1 MKEENGGTPLKILV
15 TGANGQLGHDILL
28 NLAARGIDRIPAD
41 IAEFDITQAAA
52 TEQFIAAHQPDAVIH
67 CAAFTAVDKAE
78 DEADLCWLINVTG
91 TENIARACQAV
102 NAKMVYIS
110 TDYVFP
116 GTGDIPY
123 ETSAQTAPLSIY
135 GKTKLEG
142 ESAIQ
147 QLLTRYFIVRTS
159 WVFGRNG
166 NNFVKTMLRLGKERE
181 EVNVVSDQ
189 IGSPTYTVDLAHLLV
204 DMALSEQYGLYH
216 ATNEGFCSWAEF
228 ASAIFRQA
236 GMNTRVNSIT
246 SEQYPVRAQR
256 PVNSKLSKVSLDQGG
271 FNRLPSWENALKRY
285 LVEISEPREHTIF

>member
-1 MKEENGGTPLKILV
+1 MKILV

-28 NLAARGIDRIPAD
+28 NLAARGIDGIPAD
-41 IAEFDITQAAA
+41 IADFDITQAAA

-67 CAAFTAVDKAE
+67 CAAYTAVDKAE
-78 DEADLCWLINVTG
+78 DDAEVCQLINVTG
-91 TENIARACQAV
+91 TENIACACQKI

-135 GKTKLEG
+135 GKTKLVG
-142 ESAIQ
+142 EIAVQ

-204 DMALSEQYGLYH
+204 DMAFSELYGIYH

-228 ASAIFRQA
+228 AMEIFRQA
-236 GMNTRVNSIT
+236 GISTRVNFISSDQFPT
-246 SEQYPVRAQR
+246 RAHR
-256 PVNSKLSKVSLDQGG
+256 PLNSRLSKASLNDAG
-271 FNRLPSWENALKRY
+271 FRRLPTWEDALER
-285 LVEISEPREHTIF
+285 FFN

>member
-1 MKEENGGTPLKILV
+1 MKILV

-28 NLAARGIDRIPAD
+28 NLAACGIDRIPAD
-41 IAEFDITQAAA
+41 IAELDITQAAA

-67 CAAFTAVDKAE
+67 CAAYTAVDKAE
-78 DEADLCWLINVTG
+78 DDVALCRLINMTG
-91 TENIARACQAV
+91 TENIARACQKV

-135 GKTKLEG
+135 GITKLEG
-142 ESAIQ
+142 EIAVQ

-181 EVNVVSDQ
+181 EVNVVCDQ
-189 IGSPTYTVDLAHLLV
+189 IGSPTYTVDLARLLV
-204 DMALSEQYGLYH
+204 DMALSEQYGVYH

-228 ASAIFRQA
+228 AQAIFHKVDLPA
-236 GMNTRVNSIT
+236 RVNFIT
-246 SEQYPVRAQR
+246 TDQYPVRALR
-256 PVNSKLSKVSLDQGG
+256 PSNSRLSKEKLEEAG
-271 FNRLPSWENALKRY
+271 FTRLPSWEDALDRFLQELSVAK
-285 LVEISEPREHTIF
+285 

>member
-1 MKEENGGTPLKILV
+1 LKILV

-28 NLAARGIDRIPAD
+28 NLAARGIDGIPAD
-41 IAEFDITQAAA
+41 IADFDITQAAA

-67 CAAFTAVDKAE
+67 CAAYTAVDKAE
-78 DEADLCWLINVTG
+78 DDAEVCQLINVTG
-91 TENIARACQAV
+91 TENIACACQKI

-135 GKTKLEG
+135 GKTKLVG
-142 ESAIQ
+142 EIAVQ

-204 DMALSEQYGLYH
+204 DMAFSELYGIYH

-228 ASAIFRQA
+228 AMEIFRQA
-236 GMNTRVNSIT
+236 GISTRVNFISSDQFPT
-246 SEQYPVRAQR
+246 RAHR
-256 PVNSKLSKVSLDQGG
+256 PLNSRLSKASLNDAG
-271 FNRLPSWENALKRY
+271 FRRLPTWEDALER
-285 LVEISEPREHTIF
+285 FFN